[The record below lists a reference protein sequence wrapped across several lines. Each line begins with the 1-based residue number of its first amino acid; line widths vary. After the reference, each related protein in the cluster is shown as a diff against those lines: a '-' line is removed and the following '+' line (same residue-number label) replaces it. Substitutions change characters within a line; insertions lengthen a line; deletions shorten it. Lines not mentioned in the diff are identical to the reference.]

1 MYTMPWIL
9 WAWLG
14 CLRVNDDQFLVQ
26 DDRKFDAPETVAP
39 PRDSLNWFGFSML
52 TCSLAPRISWY
63 SI

>member
-39 PRDSLNWFGFSML
+39 LFQTQGDQQEQ
-52 TCSLAPRISWY
+52 
-63 SI
+63 